1 MVRLVGFFLAV
12 LLLLQ
17 GLRAVPVIGSI
28 FRVPLFGFWITAIL
42 LSAGLSKLAAM
53 ALDRRKV
60 RQLVRQLGVVDTPHN
75 QGKLGSL
82 LVSQGRFREASGP
95 LERATEGEPESAE
108 WWYRLG
114 CARIGAKD
122 PAGAVAALARAVEI
136 DEDHA
141 YGAALLRLA
150 EAHTLAREGA
160 PALDALER
168 FARTHGPNPES
179 AYRRGRALRVLG
191 QSAEARAAFAQ
202 VPVLAEQVA
211 RYQRRAA
218 SGWVARSYLA
228 RLL

>member
-1 MVRLVGFFLAV
+1 MARLIGFFLVV

-17 GLRAVPVIGSI
+17 GLRAVPVIGGI

-42 LSAGLSKLAAM
+42 LSAGLSKLAAV

-60 RQLVRQLGVVDTPHN
+60 RQLARQLGTVDTPHN

-82 LVSQGRFREASGP
+82 LLSQGRFRQACEP
-95 LERATEGEPESAE
+95 LERATAGEPESAE

-114 CARIGAKD
+114 CARIGSRD
-122 PAGAVAALARAVEI
+122 PAGAVTALERAVEI

-141 YGAALLRLA
+141 YGGALLRLA
-150 EAHTLAREGA
+150 EAHTLAGEGR
-160 PALDALER
+160 PALEALER

-179 AYRRGRALRVLG
+179 AYRRGRALRALG
-191 QSAEARAAFAQ
+191 QSSEARAAFAE

-211 RYQRRAA
+211 PYQRRAA
-218 SGWVARSYLA
+218 SAWVARSYLA